1 MPDHATLGINYVN
14 PMLRSKSL
22 ARGVVQNHKNGGQ
35 RISINAVLVQHG
47 DSGWTR
53 LHGCRSARVHRMG
66 KALGVDHVKMAV
78 VARACHRSV
87 NQFQHTRDG
96 SFRIMGRFN
105 PDMPA
110 AQARFKS
117 TAILRLI

>member
-1 MPDHATLGINYVN
+1 
-14 PMLRSKSL
+14 
-22 ARGVVQNHKNGGQ
+22 
-35 RISINAVLVQHG
+35 
-47 DSGWTR
+47 
-53 LHGCRSARVHRMG
+53 
-66 KALGVDHVKMAV
+66 LGVDHVKMAV